1 MDAQTRVDILNEVIP
16 LAVSFQYSAHR
27 RILAAE
33 DVAMA
38 MELLGYSQVS
48 LLSPFWPDVCFEG
61 LEEDAEQSVEGGASP
76 GDSNNGA
83 DNISVEED
91 EYTKHVLRRNKKLER
106 YLFERNPTEDKALR
120 EVNLGRVNPTIRAR
134 LVPDPTLVCRLS
146 ASGEWKAENL
156 AKDDYK
162 VGGIGP
168 MDGIP
173 ESLPPLSEAEQSFA
187 CATSDL
193 LQNIPTGGLATI
205 YQLLDLV
212 ANHRHGQIALLLI
225 ARFVQS
231 TVDKFVSIGGIGSIP
246 LRYMRLLA
254 LLARGSV
261 LVSAGRTP
269 KNNDGADTDDDD
281 QFEVSL
287 CSLVGSSARLA
298 LDTSLP
304 QSMAQ
309 SAQGGGYPMS
319 PILPPRGSQTP
330 RNAGMLGGAAGAA
343 RQHSGVAAAVC
354 DALQLVSFRDMC
366 SKCFKECLS
375 VVSMA
380 APKLAQHV
388 DVCVEDRWTAVLEK
402 NATTRADLM
411 ALVSVMSLVKEG
423 HFVETSGLCSRW
435 LAADAAGESN
445 SSSSSSSPPDVSD
458 FEREL
463 SLVYLEQKAKLSDY
477 FLATSLLLQS
487 FDVMHLVTEGKSD
500 TTV

>member
-1 MDAQTRVDILNEVIP
+1 
-16 LAVSFQYSAHR
+16 
-27 RILAAE
+27 
-33 DVAMA
+33 
-38 MELLGYSQVS
+38 
-48 LLSPFWPDVCFEG
+48 
-61 LEEDAEQSVEGGASP
+61 
-76 GDSNNGA
+76 
-83 DNISVEED
+83 
-91 EYTKHVLRRNKKLER
+91 
-106 YLFERNPTEDKALR
+106 
-120 EVNLGRVNPTIRAR
+120 
-134 LVPDPTLVCRLS
+134 
-146 ASGEWKAENL
+146 
-156 AKDDYK
+156 
-162 VGGIGP
+162 
-168 MDGIP
+168 
-173 ESLPPLSEAEQSFA
+173 
-187 CATSDL
+187 L

-212 ANHRHGQIALLLI
+212 ANHRHGKIALLLI

-261 LVSAGRTP
+261 LVSAGGTP

-287 CSLVGSSARLA
+287 CSLVGSLARLA

-330 RNAGMLGGAAGAA
+330 RGGIGGAAAA

-366 SKCFKECLS
+366 SKCFKECSS

-445 SSSSSSSPPDVSD
+445 SSSSSPSPPDVSD

-477 FLATSLLLQS
+477 FLATSLLCERVGIGDHFNDS
-487 FDVMHLVTEGKSD
+487 FL
-500 TTV
+500 

>member
-1 MDAQTRVDILNEVIP
+1 
-16 LAVSFQYSAHR
+16 
-27 RILAAE
+27 
-33 DVAMA
+33 
-38 MELLGYSQVS
+38 
-48 LLSPFWPDVCFEG
+48 
-61 LEEDAEQSVEGGASP
+61 
-76 GDSNNGA
+76 
-83 DNISVEED
+83 
-91 EYTKHVLRRNKKLER
+91 
-106 YLFERNPTEDKALR
+106 
-120 EVNLGRVNPTIRAR
+120 
-134 LVPDPTLVCRLS
+134 
-146 ASGEWKAENL
+146 
-156 AKDDYK
+156 
-162 VGGIGP
+162 
-168 MDGIP
+168 
-173 ESLPPLSEAEQSFA
+173 
-187 CATSDL
+187 
-193 LQNIPTGGLATI
+193 I

-212 ANHRHGQIALLLI
+212 ANHRHGKIALLVI

-261 LVSAGRTP
+261 LVSGARTP
-269 KNNDGADTDDDD
+269 KNSDGADTDDDD
-281 QFEVSL
+281 QFKVSL
-287 CSLVGSSARLA
+287 CSLVGSLARLA

-319 PILPPRGSQTP
+319 PILPPRGYQTP
-330 RNAGMLGGAAGAA
+330 RIGGGAAAAAAA

-366 SKCFKECLS
+366 SKCFKECSS
-375 VVSMA
+375 VVSIA

-411 ALVSVMSLVKEG
+411 ALVSVMSLVMEG
-423 HFVETSGLCSRW
+423 HFVETSGLCSQW
-435 LAADAAGESN
+435 LAADATGEAN

-477 FLATSLLLQS
+477 FLATSLLCERAGIGDHFNDS
-487 FDVMHLVTEGKSD
+487 FL
-500 TTV
+500 

>member
-1 MDAQTRVDILNEVIP
+1 
-16 LAVSFQYSAHR
+16 
-27 RILAAE
+27 
-33 DVAMA
+33 
-38 MELLGYSQVS
+38 
-48 LLSPFWPDVCFEG
+48 
-61 LEEDAEQSVEGGASP
+61 
-76 GDSNNGA
+76 
-83 DNISVEED
+83 
-91 EYTKHVLRRNKKLER
+91 HVLRRNKKLER

-212 ANHRHGQIALLLI
+212 ANHRHGKIALLLI

-261 LVSAGRTP
+261 LVSAGGTP

-287 CSLVGSSARLA
+287 CSLVGSLARLA

-330 RNAGMLGGAAGAA
+330 RGGIGGAAAA

-366 SKCFKECLS
+366 SKCFKECSS

-402 NATTRADLM
+402 NVRGLGLGVQLPVL
-411 ALVSVMSLVKEG
+411 ALL
-423 HFVETSGLCSRW
+423 TGL
-435 LAADAAGESN
+435 
-445 SSSSSSSPPDVSD
+445 
-458 FEREL
+458 
-463 SLVYLEQKAKLSDY
+463 
-477 FLATSLLLQS
+477 
-487 FDVMHLVTEGKSD
+487 
-500 TTV
+500 

>member
-1 MDAQTRVDILNEVIP
+1 
-16 LAVSFQYSAHR
+16 
-27 RILAAE
+27 
-33 DVAMA
+33 MA

-91 EYTKHVLRRNKKLER
+91 EYTKHVLRRNKKLEG

-162 VGGIGP
+162 VGGIGL

-173 ESLPPLSEAEQSFA
+173 ESLPPLSEAEKSFA

-212 ANHRHGQIALLLI
+212 ANHRHGKIALLVI

-261 LVSAGRTP
+261 LVSGARTP
-269 KNNDGADTDDDD
+269 KNSDGADTDDDD
-281 QFEVSL
+281 QFKVSL
-287 CSLVGSSARLA
+287 CSLVGSLARLA

-319 PILPPRGSQTP
+319 PSINLLPYTMSSLSILFSLVLPPRGYQTP
-330 RNAGMLGGAAGAA
+330 RIGGGAAAAAAAA

-366 SKCFKECLS
+366 SKCFKECSS
-375 VVSMA
+375 VVSIA

-411 ALVSVMSLVKEG
+411 ALVSVMSLVMEG
-423 HFVETSGLCSRW
+423 HFVETSGLCSQW
-435 LAADAAGESN
+435 LAADATGEAN

-477 FLATSLLLQS
+477 FLATSLLCERAGIGDHFNDS
-487 FDVMHLVTEGKSD
+487 FL
-500 TTV
+500 